1 MTKPGPHT
9 ETELVELIRSSEVRA
24 PEALHSKVE
33 SLIAERSGG
42 ARRGGL
48 RVGSGRPRL
57 GLGLAGSIAVAA
69 VLLVVIVTGLSGG
82 AAHTLSVRQA
92 SALTLGGATMPAPV
106 HSVSHSGRLN
116 TAVDGV
122 YFPYWEDHFGWR
134 STGTRTDHVDG
145 RAVTTVFYQDSAGQ
159 RVGYAIVAG
168 TPSPRMSG
176 GTVALRGGVPYRMIT
191 VNGVH
196 VICWMR
202 NGHLCVVGARGV
214 SSATL
219 LKLASWSGE
228 GAVAS

>member
-1 MTKPGPHT
+1 MDNNSQSTFSCPAIFHCQ
-9 ETELVELIRSSEVRA
+9 
-24 PEALHSKVE
+24 
-33 SLIAERSGG
+33 
-42 ARRGGL
+42 
-48 RVGSGRPRL
+48 SGRRAMSTTATTVMASEPR
-57 GLGLAGSIAVAA
+57 I
-69 VLLVVIVTGLSGG
+69 T
-82 AAHTLSVRQA
+82 TKYKTTR
-92 SALTLGGATMPAPV
+92 ATMPAPV

-116 TAVDGV
+116 AAVDGV

-145 RAVTTVFYQDSAGQ
+145 RAVTTVFYQDSAGR